1 MEVSRGVAQKSH
13 NLHGDYVLKL
23 AHEVKKKKKL
33 TVNFILNKSLKSLPG
48 VQDPWKPQNQEL
60 ASLIS
65 LCISVKATL
74 SRRYEGQVYL
84 E

>member
-1 MEVSRGVAQKSH
+1 MEVSRGLAQKSH
-13 NLHGDYVLKL
+13 NLRGDYILKL
-23 AHEVKKKKKL
+23 AHEVKKKML
-33 TVNFILNKSLKSLPG
+33 VVNFILNKSLKSLPG
-48 VQDPWKPQNQEL
+48 VQEPWKFQNQEL

-65 LCISVKATL
+65 LCISVKATP

>member
-48 VQDPWKPQNQEL
+48 VQDP
-60 ASLIS
+60 
-65 LCISVKATL
+65 
-74 SRRYEGQVYL
+74 
-84 E
+84 